1 MQLQLLTATVK
12 LFLKKP
18 SSGPQ
23 ILIQTVLKRAT
34 NETDDP
40 DLRDRAFIY
49 WRLLSSDPEAAKEV
63 VLTSK
68 PTIRDERSSLDV
80 DLLNELLH
88 QISTLS
94 SVYYKLPSTFVAT
107 SSVDAYRLE
116 NDKNNEQEVTLSEV
130 QQDSGDAQTK
140 NPGGLDLLV
149 DLMDGVGAQPQSL
162 SQPVVDDIGE
172 EYGLSTP
179 SLTSTSVSSD
189 ASKLIEHTVLLS
201 AEKGAGL
208 EIAGAIFRGSNGNP
222 TYHLTFT
229 NRTPAHLDGFQL
241 QFNKNTFCLSLQQQP
256 QISSVGPGETRNCVL
271 PLSFNGQSSG
281 NFASPVLQVA
291 VKSPQQNQAVFYFD
305 DNVPLQAVLLPDGR
319 MDTSTFV
326 QLWKIYTET
335 VRQVPVSHT
344 VRSVDDVLR
353 IMCQSGWFYIS
364 RHTEPG
370 NGQTA
375 VYISGMI
382 SMSEQKRWIL
392 LDITFDSTT
401 RKILVKVRTNV
412 EGLADMVF
420 ASLERVLSR

>member
-149 DLMDGVGAQPQSL
+149 DLMDGVG
-162 SQPVVDDIGE
+162 
-172 EYGLSTP
+172 
-179 SLTSTSVSSD
+179 
-189 ASKLIEHTVLLS
+189 
-201 AEKGAGL
+201 
-208 EIAGAIFRGSNGNP
+208 RRR
-222 TYHLTFT
+222 
-229 NRTPAHLDGFQL
+229 RT
-241 QFNKNTFCLSLQQQP
+241 
-256 QISSVGPGETRNCVL
+256 
-271 PLSFNGQSSG
+271 
-281 NFASPVLQVA
+281 
-291 VKSPQQNQAVFYFD
+291 
-305 DNVPLQAVLLPDGR
+305 
-319 MDTSTFV
+319 
-326 QLWKIYTET
+326 
-335 VRQVPVSHT
+335 
-344 VRSVDDVLR
+344 
-353 IMCQSGWFYIS
+353 
-364 RHTEPG
+364 
-370 NGQTA
+370 
-375 VYISGMI
+375 
-382 SMSEQKRWIL
+382 
-392 LDITFDSTT
+392 
-401 RKILVKVRTNV
+401 
-412 EGLADMVF
+412 
-420 ASLERVLSR
+420 